1 MASSPTKT
9 NSLESEIISFLGSSR
24 VDGITYY
31 SHVSMVNPKGTF
43 YFTNSRIEEFWNL
56 YCDAVYKDKKNKI
69 NLGIAEKP
77 QTYIP
82 VLVDIDLKLPE
93 EDVED
98 VTKKIYKKEEVI
110 STIEIYQSIL
120 RKIINDC
127 TEEHLICL
135 LLEKEPY
142 KKTIQGKTYIKNGF
156 HLHFPYT
163 FLRDADHST
172 HLIPRV
178 EEIFKQTNLFQRFGF
193 NKLDKG
199 YLTAP
204 WLLYGSKKE
213 GGNMTSY
220 RFTKAYN
227 SDCEEISLEEAF
239 SSYKIYNSKEKP
251 ISIRGKEKYYLPRLL
266 SIIPSNREISEIFP
280 GLQPIVMVKPKNPDG
295 KERKTYQELELND
308 ALEKAK
314 SFLELISDER
324 AEDYHDWMTIGWT
337 LFNIGDGC
345 NEALELWI
353 DFSQRCQDKFNESVC
368 IYEWEKMSKKGLT
381 LGTLAYFAKQDSP
394 VEYSKLTD
402 KSSEVY
408 IKKSLNGSH
417 NAIAKA
423 MFEKYGTEFVCASIT
438 HNIWYQ
444 YLDNC
449 WRINED
455 GINLRTKISNE
466 FVKMYAD
473 LGKDLYDKLK
483 EQAVREDEDSNE
495 KEMINLRLK
504 QVNKIILNLE
514 SCPFKNNIM
523 KECKEVF
530 YNENFLKKLDK
541 NRFII
546 GFKNGVYDLKKSI
559 FRPGIP
565 EDYISLQTS
574 VNYNVEMTDKD
585 QSVINVY
592 DFLEKVFPD
601 SNVRNYFMDVS
612 SDVFVGG
619 NQRKLVFFWSG
630 ENGDNAKSTMQMLFE
645 KMLGNYS
652 VKLPTSLITGKRTQS
667 SAACPELVRAGNGVR
682 WVVLQE
688 PDKKDIINVGLLKEL
703 SGNDTFFARD
713 LFKSGSD
720 IEPMFKLCI
729 ICNEPPMLP
738 YDDKAA
744 WNRIRVIPYEA
755 TFCDNA
761 PESYEEQLLQKRFP
775 KDPNFHEKIPSMI
788 EAFAWVLLNHRK
800 SVTKIIEPDKV
811 KLATASY
818 RKKNDIYRQFIDES
832 IKEGKGTSISLQELY
847 SAFKEWFK
855 DSMPGHTIPVKND
868 VKEYFLKL
876 WGEFTSGYSWSGYSI
891 KTLKDELDS
900 GEAILIEDSDL
911 VDYEQVKSVKTKNK
925 SVSPL

>member
-9 NSLESEIISFLGSSR
+9 NSLESEIISYLHSTRS
-24 VDGITYY
+24 DGVSYY
-31 SHVSMVNPKGTF
+31 SHVSMINPKGSF
-43 YFTNSRIEEFWNL
+43 YFEKNSIENFWNL
-56 YCDAVYKDKKNKI
+56 YCEAIYKDKKNKI

-82 VLVDIDLKLPE
+82 ILVDIDLKLPE
-93 EDVED
+93 EEVED
-98 VTKKIYKKEEVI
+98 VTKKIYTNEEVI
-110 STIEIYQSIL
+110 NTIEIYQSVL
-120 RKIINDC
+120 RKIINEC
-127 TEEHLICL
+127 TEDHLVCF
-135 LLEKEPY
+135 LLEKNPY
-142 KKTIQGKTYIKNGF
+142 KKAVQGKTYIKGGF
-156 HLHFPYT
+156 HLHFPYI

-178 EEIFKQTNLFQRFGF
+178 EQLFQETELFKRFGF

-213 GGNMTSY
+213 GSEMTSY
-220 RFTKAYN
+220 RFSTAYN
-227 SDCEEISLEEAF
+227 SECEEISLKEAF
-239 SSYKIYNSKEKP
+239 YNYKIYNIKEKLIP
-251 ISIRGKEKYYLPRLL
+251 IEGKERYYLPRIL
-266 SIIPSNREISEIFP
+266 SIIPANRPIAEIVP
-280 GLQPIVMVKPKNPDG
+280 GLQSIIRITKLAGSN
-295 KERKTYQELELND
+295 KEKKTYKELELNE
-308 ALEKAK
+308 ALEKAR
-314 SFLELISDER
+314 SYLSLIADDR
-324 AEDYHDWMTIGWT
+324 ADDYHDWMTIGWT

-345 NEALELWI
+345 KEALDLWI
-353 DFSQRCQDKFNESVC
+353 EFSERCQDKFSESVC
-368 IYEWEKMSKKGLT
+368 IYEWEKMTRKGLT
-381 LGTLAYFAKQDSP
+381 LGTLAYLAKQDSP
-394 VEYSKLTD
+394 VEYCKLTD
-402 KSSEVY
+402 KNSEVHVR
-408 IKKSLNGSH
+408 KSLNGSH

-423 MFEKYGTEFVCASIT
+423 MFEKYGTEFVCASIS

-444 YLDNC
+444 YSDHC
-449 WRINED
+449 WRLNED

-466 FVKMYAD
+466 FVKIYAD
-473 LGKDLYDKLK
+473 IGKDLYDKLK
-483 EQAVREDEDSNE
+483 ECNEDDSENNT
-495 KEMINLRLK
+495 KEMVNLRLK
-504 QVNKIILNLE
+504 QVNKIIANLE

-530 YNENFLKKLDK
+530 YNEEFLKKLDK
-541 NRFII
+541 NRFLI
-546 GFKNGVYDLKKSI
+546 GFKNGVYDLKKNV

-574 VNYNVEMTDKD
+574 VKYDVHMTEKD
-585 QSVINVY
+585 QGVINVY

-601 SNVRNYFMDVS
+601 STVRNYFMDVS
-612 SDVFVGG
+612 SDVFIGG

-738 YDDKAA
+738 YDDRAA

-761 PESYEEQLLQKRFP
+761 PEIYEEQLRQKRFP
-775 KDPNFHEKIPSMI
+775 KDPNFHEKIPTMI

-800 SVTKIIEPDKV
+800 NVTKIIEPDKV

-818 RKKNDIYRQFIDES
+818 RKKNDIYRQFVEES
-832 IKEGKGTSISLQELY
+832 IKEGKGVISLQELY

-876 WGEFTSGYSWSGYSI
+876 WGNFTSGYSWTGYSI
-891 KTLKDELDS
+891 KTLKDELES